1 MAKMRKKQDD
11 MDAKAR
17 QRAASKAAGLEFKF
31 HTGYG
36 DTQRNIYFGPRSTK
50 MSSLSGF
57 GEDALARSVRKGK
70 LAKVTAPN
78 SMTIPQ
84 VKLGMEK
91 QALANI
97 PTSKRAQASF
107 LASEKK
113 KSGKTTAKN
122 VKRRER

>member
-1 MAKMRKKQDD
+1 MAKMRKKQND

-36 DTQRNIYFGPRSTK
+36 DTQRNIFFGPRSKTTGY
-50 MSSLSGF
+50 SGYT
-57 GEDALARSVRKGK
+57 EDVLAQSVRKGK
-70 LAKVTAPN
+70 LVKVTAPN

-84 VKLGMEK
+84 VESQMKK

-97 PTSKRAQASF
+97 PKSKRAQASF